1 MEVKLED
8 LMKAKTGIASAD
20 VTPDNL
26 PSAEVMTAQ
35 VEKVVNDLNP
45 EERAQ
50 VDKIKDELDLTDS
63 TAILRFGAPAQQK
76 IAEFSDSVLSQVRT
90 KDSGPVG
97 ELLGNLV
104 TQVREF
110 EPEGGSSFLKKI
122 PLVGSLVKK
131 GEDIKQGY
139 EKLSTQVERI
149 QTNLEQAKLKMMK
162 DVALFDKLYAE
173 NLSYF
178 KQLQLYIQAGE
189 EKLTE
194 MREVT
199 LPKLRQ
205 QAADSG
211 DPMAVQVVADFE
223 ASVNRFEKKVH
234 DLKISKTIAIQS
246 APQIRLIQNNDKA
259 LIDRVQTA
267 IYSTIP
273 LWKNQL
279 VIALGLQA
287 QQDVLRMQQAVNNTT
302 NERLRR
308 NAELLQQNS
317 IETAQENER
326 SIVDIE
332 TVREV
337 NDRLINTIEET
348 IKIQQNGRAKRQA
361 AEAELVQ
368 IEGRLRETL
377 LKNSG
382 RQGAQ

>member
-8 LMKAKTGIASAD
+8 LLKAKQGLAGTD

-35 VEKVVNDLNP
+35 VEKAVSDLTP
-45 EERAQ
+45 EERMQ

-63 TAILRFGAPAQQK
+63 TAILRFGVPAQQK

-97 ELLGNLV
+97 ELLTSLV
-104 TQVREF
+104 NQVREF
-110 EPEGGSSFLKKI
+110 EPDGGGSFLKKI

-139 EKLSTQVERI
+139 EKLSAQVERI
-149 QTNLEQAKLKMMK
+149 QGNLEQAKLKMMK
-162 DVALFDKLYAE
+162 DVALFDNLYGE

-189 EKLTE
+189 EKLQE
-194 MREVT
+194 MREKT
-199 LPKLRQ
+199 LPQLRQ

-234 DLKISKTIAIQS
+234 DLKISKTIAIQA

-287 QQDVLRMQQAVNNTT
+287 QQDVLRLQQQVSNTT
-302 NERLRR
+302 NELLRR
-308 NAELLQQNS
+308 NAEMLQQNS
-317 IETAQENER
+317 IETATENER

-337 NDRLINTIEET
+337 NERLINTIEET

-368 IEGRLRETL
+368 IEGKLRETL
-377 LKNSG
+377 LKTSG
-382 RQGAQ
+382 RQEK

>member
-189 EKLTE
+189 EKLVE

-302 NERLRR
+302 NELLRH

>member
-8 LMKAKTGIASAD
+8 LMKAKQGLATAD

-26 PSAEVMTAQ
+26 PSTEVMTAQ
-35 VEKVVNDLNP
+35 VEKAVQELTP

-63 TAILRFGAPAQQK
+63 TSVLRFGTPAQQK
-76 IAEFSDSVLSQVRT
+76 IAEFSDSVLAQVRT

-97 ELLGNLV
+97 ELLSSLV

-110 EPEGGSSFLKKI
+110 EPEGNSSFLKKI

-149 QTNLEQAKLKMMK
+149 QGNLEQAKLKMMK

-223 ASVNRFEKKVH
+223 ASVNRFEKKVQGPYRPGTDGYLQH
-234 DLKISKTIAIQS
+234 NSPVEKPAGYRTGTAGTAGCTAYAAGSQQYNQRIA
-246 APQIRLIQNNDKA
+246 APQ
-259 LIDRVQTA
+259 
-267 IYSTIP
+267 
-273 LWKNQL
+273 
-279 VIALGLQA
+279 
-287 QQDVLRMQQAVNNTT
+287 
-302 NERLRR
+302 RR
-308 NAELLQQNS
+308 DA
-317 IETAQENER
+317 
-326 SIVDIE
+326 
-332 TVREV
+332 
-337 NDRLINTIEET
+337 
-348 IKIQQNGRAKRQA
+348 A
-361 AEAELVQ
+361 AEQ
-368 IEGRLRETL
+368 H
-377 LKNSG
+377 
-382 RQGAQ
+382 

>member
-1 MEVKLED
+1 MGGLKMEVKLED
-8 LMKAKTGIASAD
+8 LMKAKQGLATAD

-35 VEKVVNDLNP
+35 VEKVVNDLTP
-45 EERAQ
+45 EERSK

-97 ELLGNLV
+97 ELLSSLV

-110 EPEGGSSFLKKI
+110 EPEGNSSFLKKI

-149 QTNLEQAKLKMMK
+149 QGNLEQAKLKMMK

-194 MREVT
+194 ICKAPRNGRPVINPYLKRKDIRRFLVKNYIGYYLVDEDTGTIVV
-199 LPKLRQ
+199 LRIVYGKRNQ
-205 QAADSG
+205 D
-211 DPMAVQVVADFE
+211 
-223 ASVNRFEKKVH
+223 
-234 DLKISKTIAIQS
+234 KILKTI
-246 APQIRLIQNNDKA
+246 
-259 LIDRVQTA
+259 
-267 IYSTIP
+267 
-273 LWKNQL
+273 
-279 VIALGLQA
+279 
-287 QQDVLRMQQAVNNTT
+287 
-302 NERLRR
+302 
-308 NAELLQQNS
+308 
-317 IETAQENER
+317 
-326 SIVDIE
+326 
-332 TVREV
+332 
-337 NDRLINTIEET
+337 
-348 IKIQQNGRAKRQA
+348 
-361 AEAELVQ
+361 
-368 IEGRLRETL
+368 
-377 LKNSG
+377 
-382 RQGAQ
+382 

>member
-8 LMKAKTGIASAD
+8 LMKAKTNIASAD
-20 VTPDNL
+20 VTPANL
-26 PSAEVMTAQ
+26 PSTEVMTAQ
-35 VEKVVNDLNP
+35 VEQVVNDLSP

-50 VDKIKDELDLTDS
+50 VEKIKDELDLTDS

-97 ELLGNLV
+97 ELLKNLV
-104 TQVREF
+104 SQVKEF
-110 EPEGGSSFLKKI
+110 EPGNGGGSFLKKI

-131 GEDIKQGY
+131 GEDVKLGY
-139 EKLSTQVERI
+139 DKLSTQVERI
-149 QTNLEQAKLKMMK
+149 QGNLEQAKLKMMK

-287 QQDVLRMQQAVNNTT
+287 QREVLQMQQAVSNTT
-302 NERLRR
+302 NELLRR

-361 AEAELVQ
+361 AEAELLQ

-382 RQGAQ
+382 RQEA

>member
-8 LMKAKTGIASAD
+8 LMKAKQGLATAD

-26 PSAEVMTAQ
+26 PSAEAMTAQ
-35 VEKVVNDLNP
+35 VEKVVSDLTP
-45 EERAQ
+45 EERSK

-97 ELLGNLV
+97 ELLSSLV

-110 EPEGGSSFLKKI
+110 EPEGNSSFLKKI

-149 QTNLEQAKLKMMK
+149 QGNLEQAKLKMMK

-211 DPMAVQVVADFE
+211 DSMAVQVVADFE

-287 QQDVLRMQQAVNNTT
+287 QQDVLRMQQAVSNTT
-302 NERLRR
+302 NELLRR
-308 NAELLQQNS
+308 NAEMLQQNS
-317 IETAQENER
+317 IETAEENER

-337 NDRLINTIEET
+337 NERLINTIEET

-368 IEGRLRETL
+368 IEGKLRDTL

-382 RQGAQ
+382 RQETN

>member
-302 NERLRR
+302 NELLRR
-308 NAELLQQNS
+308 NAEMLQQNS
-317 IETAQENER
+317 IETAEENER

-337 NDRLINTIEET
+337 NERLINTIEET

-368 IEGRLRETL
+368 IEGKLRDTL

-382 RQGAQ
+382 RQENN

>member
-267 IYSTIP
+267 IYS
-273 LWKNQL
+273 
-279 VIALGLQA
+279 
-287 QQDVLRMQQAVNNTT
+287 RMQQAVNNTT
-302 NERLRR
+302 NELLRR

>member
-267 IYSTIP
+267 IHSTIP

-302 NERLRR
+302 NELLRR

>member
-8 LMKAKTGIASAD
+8 LMKAKQGLATAD

-35 VEKVVNDLNP
+35 VEKVVSDLTP
-45 EERAQ
+45 EERSK

-97 ELLGNLV
+97 ELLSSLV

-110 EPEGGSSFLKKI
+110 EPEGNSSFLKKI

-149 QTNLEQAKLKMMK
+149 QGNLEQAKLKMMK

-287 QQDVLRMQQAVNNTT
+287 QQDVLRMQQAVSNTT
-302 NERLRR
+302 NELLRR
-308 NAELLQQNS
+308 NAEMLQQNS
-317 IETAQENER
+317 IETAEENER

-337 NDRLINTIEET
+337 NERLINTIEET

-368 IEGRLRETL
+368 IEGKLRDTL

-382 RQGAQ
+382 RQETN